1 MEDEAAYRREKE
13 AFYTGHTGGSTLE
26 VLAITAVVPVAV
38 LSTNLLALA
47 IAPQG
52 SRAVSSVLGVLGIT
66 LPLHLALV
74 APDHIGYI
82 IAALLLSAAGSL
94 VATGCVLR
102 EPRVALADLE
112 EALNA
117 PRKPF
122 VATYRG
128 GMMLATIL
136 AILAV
141 DFRNFE
147 RRLAKTETFGVS
159 LMDAGVGSVLLSQAV
174 VSPLV
179 RRPATPMKDRVR
191 SALLSASPLLAI
203 GLARLAGTR
212 AADYHGHASEC
223 APRPREHAR
232 AAAPAPPPPPP
243 AAP

>member
-1 MEDEAAYRREKE
+1 
-13 AFYTGHTGGSTLE
+13 
-26 VLAITAVVPVAV
+26 
-38 LSTNLLALA
+38 
-47 IAPQG
+47 
-52 SRAVSSVLGVLGIT
+52 VLGVLGIT

-82 IAALLLSAAGSL
+82 IAALLISAAGSL

-102 EPRVALADLE
+102 EPRAALADLE